1 MSDILVTGTTKGGEA
16 SAESHF
22 LEPDFS
28 GLTSW
33 VLISYNWM
41 DVREFNAGVLS
52 ARWLQARRLRSPLI
66 QLHFLHR
73 SCRLTLRFWAIESRK
88 ARYVVSENAIANSA
102 TRMRIETGTEGSF
115 SSMSGLFS
123 EFV

>member
-1 MSDILVTGTTKGGEA
+1 MSDILAPGTTEGGEA

-52 ARWLQARRLRSPLI
+52 ARWLQARRRQVAIDSTPLSS
-66 QLHFLHR
+66 QKLSADVAFLGH
-73 SCRLTLRFWAIESRK
+73 
-88 ARYVVSENAIANSA
+88 
-102 TRMRIETGTEGSF
+102 
-115 SSMSGLFS
+115 
-123 EFV
+123 